1 MSGFFISVY
10 RFFHHYKWIFFTFL
24 TLFIVLII
32 FFATKIRLE
41 EDITKTANENLSQ
54 NRYEYVVRNFK
65 FADKL
70 IVHFSLADSNKEVD
84 PELLISAAESVRNS
98 LLSRLDSTYI
108 RQVVLQL
115 NVSMLDTVQNVIY
128 KHLPLFLND
137 ADYRS
142 IDSLMDADHLHAL
155 LKSNYRLLMT
165 PASMILKQQIVK
177 DPLGMNH
184 MGLEKIRVLQTDDR
198 FILYNGC
205 VFSADKKHLLM
216 FITPANP
223 STETNKNATLISTL
237 KSIITTVSPDKS
249 KVFIDFYGYAATAV
263 GNAYQ
268 IKFDIILTLLIAVI
282 LIFLLLGWYFKNLL
296 IPLLGF
302 IPAFFGGGLALVIL
316 YLVKGKISFIALGI
330 GSVILALI
338 IDYALYMV
346 NHYRRKKSIE
356 QVLEDMS
363 HTILICSITTIG
375 VFLCLIF
382 LDSEVLHDLG
392 WFAVISVFGA
402 SLSALIILPQF
413 FSKHIL
419 PVEKSNSTRNFIERI
434 AEIDFGKKIWIL
446 TGLAIAGLFSLFVT
460 NKVSF
465 EQDLNSLNYMSEPL
479 KNAERRLEQISKG
492 GFKEIYIVSTGKDLN
507 EALERNE
514 IVQRK
519 LERLKVS
526 DKIYD
531 FSGINAPELSDS
543 AQNNR
548 LYKWIGFWNT
558 NRKELLFTRLDK
570 EFKLLGYNDKA
581 FTGIKLMLNT
591 DYSSI
596 PAKRMKALYSVL
608 FSDWINQTP
617 ELTMISSTAK
627 VTEKEKQNV
636 YRAFSGDPHL
646 VIFDRQNL
654 ATQFVLTVKHDF
666 ELLISL
672 SMLIVTLLLLISLG
686 RIELT
691 IITSLPMFFSWLITL
706 GFMGITAIKFNIFN
720 IIISTFIFGLGVDYS
735 ILMMRGLLYQYRTGI
750 NDMKTYQTSVLLSS
764 ATTLIGVGVLFF
776 AKHPALNS
784 IALISIVGITSVVF
798 ISLSY
803 QPLIARWIL
812 LNPQKKKSY
821 PITARI
827 IFHSI
832 FIIWIP
838 VFLNKAFLTI
848 YNNLINPVLPFRK
861 RRKLEIFHQVVGF
874 LSRLFIKINFPW
886 HFWIENPDP
895 HNFRKPSIIICN
907 QQSLFDIPALF
918 RLHYKIVLVSNQGD
932 HLTWYSGTFI
942 SSSYFVSLNGNVDD
956 SILTLKKLVD
966 EGYSLVFHSE
976 RNPSLNKDIQQFS
989 SDVSYFAE
997 KLCLDIIPVLI
1008 YGGDD
1013 SHSNGNF
1020 FGKPGRLFIKTLPAI
1035 KLEDKTFGDNL
1046 LERATL
1052 ISRYFN
1058 KEYKFFRT
1066 THNTPAN
1073 NALNL
1078 RLNYLFKGPVLEWY
1092 LRVKMAMENNFD
1104 IYCTYLP
1111 RQGEILD
1118 LGCGYGYISYML
1130 MLTSDERTITGV
1142 DYDKKKIT
1150 IAENG
1155 YLLNNMIS
1163 FVAADVLNYP
1173 ITPKNGFL
1181 FGDVLH
1187 YLSYQQQES
1196 LLKDCINN
1204 LRPGGVILIR
1214 EGNSDKKKQ
1223 HKITKITEFF
1233 STKIIR
1239 FNKTQDNT
1247 KKLYFT
1253 SAQKL
1258 IRIAEE
1264 SGLIFEII
1272 DQKRITSNDFF
1283 ILRKPLNPDLFD
1295 F

>member
-1 MSGFFISVY
+1 
-10 RFFHHYKWIFFTFL
+10 
-24 TLFIVLII
+24 
-32 FFATKIRLE
+32 LE
-41 EDITKTANENLSQ
+41 EDITKVTNGNNSQ

-70 IVHFSLADSNKEVD
+70 IVHFSLADTMKEAD
-84 PELLISAAESVRNS
+84 PELLISAADSVRNY

-108 RQVVLQL
+108 RQVLLQFDA
-115 NVSMLDTVQNVIY
+115 SMLDTVQAIIY
-128 KHLPLFLND
+128 QHLPLFLSD

-142 IDSLMDADHLHAL
+142 IDSLMDTDHLHAL

-165 PASMILKQQIVK
+165 PASMILKKRIVK
-177 DPLGMNH
+177 DPLG
-184 MGLEKIRVLQTDDR
+184 LSQLAYRKLRSLQTDAH
-198 FILYNGC
+198 FILYDDC
-205 VFSADKKHLLM
+205 VFSRDKKHLLM
-216 FITPANP
+216 IITTTNP
-223 STETNKNATLISTL
+223 SSETNKNSKLISSL
-237 KSIITTVSPDKS
+237 KSIISDVSGADN

-263 GNAYQ
+263 GNANQ
-268 IKFDIILTLLIAVI
+268 IKFDIILTLCIAVV
-282 LIFLLLGWYFKNLL
+282 LIILLLGWYFRNFL

-302 IPAFFGGGLALVIL
+302 IPAFFGGGLGLVIL

-346 NHYRRKKSIE
+346 NHFRRKKSVE

-363 HTILICSITTIG
+363 HTILMCSITTIG

-382 LDSEVLHDLG
+382 LHSDVLHDLG

-402 SLSALIILPQF
+402 SLSSLIILPQF

-419 PVEKSNSTRNFIERI
+419 PRERLVPRSNIIKRI
-434 AEIDFGKKIWIL
+434 AEIDYGKKTWLLI
-446 TGLAIAGLFSLFVT
+446 GLALAGIFSFFVN

-479 KNAERRLEQISKG
+479 KKAERRLDQISEGELKDV
-492 GFKEIYIVSTGKDLN
+492 YIISTGKDLN
-507 EALERNE
+507 KALISNE

-519 LERLKVS
+519 LERLKS
-526 DKIYD
+526 KEKIHE
-531 FSGINAPELSDS
+531 FSGISTLLLSDS
-543 AQNNR
+543 IQHYR
-548 LYKWIGFWNT
+548 LNKWNDFWSSH
-558 NRKELLFTRLDK
+558 RKELLLNRLDK
-570 EFKLLGYNDKA
+570 EGKHLGYNGKA
-581 FTGIKLMLNT
+581 FDGLKQMLNT
-591 DYSSI
+591 DYSLI
-596 PAKRMKALYSVL
+596 PSAEIKPLYNFL
-608 FSDWINQTP
+608 FPDWVNQTP
-617 ELTMISSTAK
+617 EMAMVSNTAK
-627 VTEKEKQNV
+627 VTESEKHNV
-636 YRAFSGDPHL
+636 YDAFSGNPNL

-686 RIELT
+686 RIELAL
-691 IITSLPMFFSWLITL
+691 ITSLPMFFSWLITL
-706 GFMGITAIKFNIFN
+706 GFMGITGIKFNIFN

-735 ILMMRGLLYQYRTGI
+735 ILMMRGLLNQYRTGI
-750 NDMKTYQTSVLLSS
+750 NDMKTYQTSVFLSS

-784 IALISIVGITSVVF
+784 IALISIVGITSVVI

-812 LNPQKKKSY
+812 LNPQKKQSY

-827 IFHSI
+827 IFHSL

-838 VFLNKAFLTI
+838 VFLIKAFLTI
-848 YNNLINPVLPFRK
+848 YNNLINPVLPCRK
-861 RRKLEIFHQVVGF
+861 RRKLEISHQIVSF
-874 LSRLFIKINFPW
+874 LSRLFIKINFPR
-886 HFWIENPDP
+886 HFLIENPDP
-895 HNFRKPSIIICN
+895 DEFQKPSIILCN

-918 RLHYKIVLVSNQGD
+918 RLHSKLIIVN
-932 HLTWYSGTFI
+932 HHRIIPKWIFRTFR
-942 SSSYFVSLNGNVDD
+942 SPSCFVSFNENIDDSLLKLKGLVDD
-956 SILTLKKLVD
+956 
-966 EGYSLVFHSE
+966 GYSLVIFPE
-976 RNPSLNKDIQQFS
+976 ENRSLFGNTQGFR
-989 SDVSYFAE
+989 SDAFYLAE
-997 KLCLDIIPVLI
+997 KLRLDIIPVLI
-1008 YGGDD
+1008 LGGAD
-1013 SHSNGNF
+1013 SLPEGSF
-1020 FGKPGRLFIKTLPAI
+1020 WGKPGRLFIKTLPVI
-1035 KLEDKTFGDNL
+1035 KLENKIFGNDF
-1046 LERATL
+1046 LERTTL
-1052 ISRYFN
+1052 MSQYFN
-1058 KEYKFFRT
+1058 KEYMFFKI
-1066 THNTPAN
+1066 THKTPAN
-1073 NALNL
+1073 NVLNL

-1104 IYCTYLP
+1104 TYCTYLP
-1111 RQGEILD
+1111 IKGEILD

-1130 MLTSDERTITGV
+1130 KLTSDERTITGV

-1150 IAENG
+1150 IAKNG
-1155 YLLNNMIS
+1155 YLRNNMIS

-1173 ITPKNGFL
+1173 ITPKDGFL

-1187 YLSYQQQES
+1187 YLPYQQQES

-1214 EGNSDKKKQ
+1214 EGNADKKKQ
-1223 HKITKITEFF
+1223 HKFTKVTEFF

-1239 FNKTQDNT
+1239 FNKTQDNSR
-1247 KKLYFT
+1247 KLYFT

-1258 IRIAEE
+1258 IRIAGVY
-1264 SGLIFEII
+1264 GLNFEIV

-1283 ILRKPLNPDLFD
+1283 ILRKPEKTS
-1295 F
+1295 